1 MLPPGE
7 GPPGHPPPGYQ
18 MMYLMP
24 DGRVMPAHPMAP
36 PRAMMGGP
44 GPHPPPSYLPGPPWG
59 VPAPNWGG
67 APLPNWGG
75 ATQVGGHPQASLGH
89 RHQPPP
95 PPPGAPTGG
104 GPPPWHKATP
114 PPPPHGAAVGFNH
127 PNGMRN
133 NSGAGGGYGTPRQGC
148 VALNNGAKRGVKN
161 SVDTGNRPA
170 LSAPAPPNAFASA
183 KGVTAPGDST
193 SKSPKPNQQAMKKKK
208 DKDTGVTFPTV
219 DEIPVLT
226 PVDVDSLPLEMKQYR
241 AERAKHWPS
250 RKADEARLN
259 AHTAGADAD
268 AALFAEQALVKE
280 KRKARLAEV
289 LAQQRALGHFDASEE
304 IGNLDGDRVGTSTGA
319 EHGVGDGR
327 LGKNGKGRGHG
338 KGGRGRKGAA
348 SQPGPPQTA
357 NNARWSAG
365 VKRPSPFEQGDA
377 GHLAK
382 HARVDLGL
390 DIAGDRPW
398 DGDDPR
404 DGAQPPE
411 RNAHAKTATV
421 RACRFWSEGSCR
433 KGDTCGFSHDGETGT
448 ALAPPGAYA
457 LPGNGD
463 AIDLVIGDGVPTG
476 DGTGDG
482 TGDEQPT
489 QPPVGTSPVVGKKK
503 AHCRYHQRGK
513 CAAGDACA
521 FSHADRKHSSMGKQ
535 SGNNNNNPGNTANR
549 PATRGAQ
556 THNQTPGGQT
566 LLKKLFAKEVRS
578 DKSRLLQVFRW
589 LTRNDFLKTALLAK
603 NVQASDQNLW
613 MFPWVDDP
621 PRENKA
627 KAKPRSPP
635 ANAETEDGA
644 EDE

>member
-1 MLPPGE
+1 
-7 GPPGHPPPGYQ
+7 
-18 MMYLMP
+18 
-24 DGRVMPAHPMAP
+24 
-36 PRAMMGGP
+36 
-44 GPHPPPSYLPGPPWG
+44 
-59 VPAPNWGG
+59 
-67 APLPNWGG
+67 
-75 ATQVGGHPQASLGH
+75 
-89 RHQPPP
+89 
-95 PPPGAPTGG
+95 
-104 GPPPWHKATP
+104 
-114 PPPPHGAAVGFNH
+114 
-127 PNGMRN
+127 MRN

-161 SVDTGNRPA
+161 SFDTGNRPA

-280 KRKARLAEV
+280 KRIARLAEV

-319 EHGVGDGR
+319 EHGAGDGR

-357 NNARWSAG
+357 NDARWSAG

-411 RNAHAKTATV
+411 RNAHSKTATV

-448 ALAPPGAYA
+448 DLAPPGAYA

-627 KAKPRSPP
+627 KANPRSPA

>member
-1 MLPPGE
+1 
-7 GPPGHPPPGYQ
+7 
-18 MMYLMP
+18 
-24 DGRVMPAHPMAP
+24 
-36 PRAMMGGP
+36 
-44 GPHPPPSYLPGPPWG
+44 
-59 VPAPNWGG
+59 
-67 APLPNWGG
+67 
-75 ATQVGGHPQASLGH
+75 
-89 RHQPPP
+89 
-95 PPPGAPTGG
+95 
-104 GPPPWHKATP
+104 
-114 PPPPHGAAVGFNH
+114 
-127 PNGMRN
+127 
-133 NSGAGGGYGTPRQGC
+133 
-148 VALNNGAKRGVKN
+148 
-161 SVDTGNRPA
+161 
-170 LSAPAPPNAFASA
+170 
-183 KGVTAPGDST
+183 
-193 SKSPKPNQQAMKKKK
+193 MKKKK

-327 LGKNGKGRGHG
+327 LGKNGKGRGQG

-357 NNARWSAG
+357 NDARWSAG